1 MQWTLRKTH
10 NVVFCSNT
18 IAVASYTNHL
28 KNRYP
33 IWIGTIETIIFF
45 APKKVNKSTSGKKFC
60 SLGLI
65 NHQEGFYTN
74 KCSTMHCLQSS
85 YSEPVKEF
93 TVFFFFQ
100 IFPQYLVA
108 VSTCV
113 SQKWS
118 RYIVSLFETRA
129 PLHVLLL
136 LLLLLLKSSLSPLL
150 YLGTVIFK
158 KQFTKPLF
166 ELWSNLCK
174 PSVKQLVFKR
184 VAGPLS
190 HCYNYLDHLPK
201 QLKIAAIIIAEC
213 NLPTNLI

>member
-1 MQWTLRKTH
+1 MFYNALSAKFLFWTCQR
-10 NVVFCSNT
+10 
-18 IAVASYTNHL
+18 I
-28 KNRYP
+28 
-33 IWIGTIETIIFF
+33 
-45 APKKVNKSTSGKKFC
+45 
-60 SLGLI
+60 
-65 NHQEGFYTN
+65 
-74 KCSTMHCLQSS
+74 HC
-85 YSEPVKEF
+85 
-93 TVFFFFQ
+93 FFFFFF
-100 IFPQYLVA
+100 IFSQYLVA

-129 PLHVLLL
+129 PLHVLLLL

-184 VAGPLS
+184 VAGLLS